1 MDTEARRWRE
11 QARDGDAGAATELIN
26 AFYGRLYAF
35 LRRLAGNET
44 EACDL
49 TQLAFSRIW
58 KALPSFAGR
67 SSVSSW
73 MHAIAYRTYVDWLRS
88 SRRTEERSDAWWEA
102 CATPEADPAERAS
115 ANDLSATLFAA
126 VDQLEPDLRATV
138 HLRYYQGLTLE
149 ETAESLGIAAS
160 SVKYRLTQALAKL
173 QTKLREDR
181 TPLLQ
186 PTTRPQS

>member
-1 MDTEARRWRE
+1 MDTEAKRWME
-11 QARDGDAGAATELIN
+11 QARGGDAGAATELIN

-44 EACDL
+44 DACDL
-49 TQLAFSRIW
+49 TQLAFGRIW
-58 KALPSFAGR
+58 KSLPSFAGR

-88 SRRTEERSDAWWEA
+88 NHRAVERSDAWWEA
-102 CATPEADPAERAS
+102 CAAPETDPAERAS
-115 ANDLSATLFAA
+115 ANDLSASLFAA
-126 VDQLEPDLRATV
+126 VDQLEPDIRATV

-149 ETAESLGIAAS
+149 ETAQALGIATS
-160 SVKYRLTQALAKL
+160 SVKYRLTQGLAKL
-173 QTKLREDR
+173 QTQFRDDR
-181 TPLLQ
+181 NPLLQ

>member
-1 MDTEARRWRE
+1 MDTEARRWME
-11 QARDGDAGAATELIN
+11 KAQGGDAGAATELID
-26 AFYGRLYAF
+26 AFYERLYAF

-49 TQLAFSRIW
+49 TQLAFGRIW

-88 SRRTEERSDAWWEA
+88 NHHTEERSDTWWEA
-102 CATPEADPAERAS
+102 CVAPEAGPAERAS
-115 ANDLSATLFAA
+115 ANDLAASLYAA
-126 VDQLEPDLRATV
+126 VDQLDPDIRATV

-149 ETAESLGIAAS
+149 ETAEALGIATS

-173 QTKLREDR
+173 QATFHDDR
-181 TPLLQ
+181 SPLLQ
-186 PTTRPQS
+186 PLTRPQS